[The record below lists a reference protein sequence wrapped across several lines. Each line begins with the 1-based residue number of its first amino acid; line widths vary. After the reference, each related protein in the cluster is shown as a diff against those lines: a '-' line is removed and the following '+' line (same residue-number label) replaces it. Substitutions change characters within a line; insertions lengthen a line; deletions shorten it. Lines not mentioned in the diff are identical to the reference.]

1 MKQNL
6 QRLNQRERELLEDAI
21 LRLCK
26 NSHDFQIVLNFFEL
40 VLANKKTDLITASD
54 AQIKYLQ
61 GEAALL
67 LDWFELINDIKNRH

>member
-1 MKQNL
+1 MKQTL

-26 NSHDFQIVLNFFEL
+26 NSHDFQLVLHFFER
-40 VLANKKTDLITASD
+40 VLANKKTDLISASD
-54 AQIKYLQ
+54 AQIKHLQ

-67 LDWFELINDIKNRH
+67 LDWFELVNDVKHRN

>member
-26 NSHDFQIVLNFFEL
+26 NSHDFQIVLNFLEL

-54 AQIKYLQ
+54 TQIKYLQ